1 MAPTWSLAEATDAA
15 RDPDLRHRIGPAVDQ
30 PVVVAVPGADDPDH
44 AWIAATRLVRR
55 LGTVVIGVGDRP
67 RPAFDVIDSDPG
79 PLADAVRRR
88 PQTASIAAEVLRLT
102 EHTEAATARQ
112 IESLAYAALQGG
124 PEHASWLA
132 SRGRRVRRDDAP
144 RVRVD
149 DDGDTLTVTLTR
161 GRLHNL
167 LDTAMRDELADVF
180 VALERPPGPT
190 LDVGCGTGIVGRAL
204 QERGVDG
211 IHGVDISP
219 QMLEQASSKGVYET
233 LIEADLTAGLRI
245 GADTYAGVASAGTFT
260 HGHLPPEPLG
270 ELIRVSMPGAAC
282 AIGVNAAHFV
292 DRGFATWLDAAVSEE
307 RITPY
312 SVTRLPVYDASDP
325 THADDMSDVVTFRV
339 I

>member
-1 MAPTWSLAEATDAA
+1 MAPTWPLAEATDAA

-180 VALERPPGPT
+180 VALAQDERPIVWQGDGASFCAGGDPAEFGSVGSGP
-190 LDVGCGTGIVGRAL
+190 DA
-204 QERGVDG
+204 
-211 IHGVDISP
+211 H
-219 QMLEQASSKGVYET
+219 
-233 LIEADLTAGLRI
+233 LIRNAAGLAPLLDTIATRTTARLHGAVVGAGVELSALCARVVAARDTRFRLPELQMGLIPGVGGSWSIPRRI
-245 GADTYAGVASAGTFT
+245 GRHRTLAWLLLDRELDADTALEWG
-260 HGHLPPEPLG
+260 
-270 ELIRVSMPGAAC
+270 LIDE
-282 AIGVNAAHFV
+282 I
-292 DRGFATWLDAAVSEE
+292 
-307 RITPY
+307 
-312 SVTRLPVYDASDP
+312 VTS
-325 THADDMSDVVTFRV
+325 S
-339 I
+339 

>member
-1 MAPTWSLAEATDAA
+1 MTTPQGPSDALGLDEAYAVETPDDNRRLYA
-15 RDPDLRHRIGPAVDQ
+15 R
-30 PVVVAVPGADDPDH
+30 
-44 AWIAATRLVRR
+44 WAATYE
-55 LGTVVIGVGDRP
+55 
-67 RPAFDVIDSDPG
+67 SDF
-79 PLADAVRRR
+79 
-88 PQTASIAAEVLRLT
+88 IART
-102 EHTEAATARQ
+102 GYRYHEH
-112 IESLAYAALQGG
+112 
-124 PEHASWLA
+124 
-132 SRGRRVRRDDAP
+132 V
-144 RVRVD
+144 
-149 DDGDTLTVTLTR
+149 
-161 GRLHNL
+161 
-167 LDTAMRDELADVF
+167 ADVF

-245 GADTYAGVASAGTFT
+245 RADTYAGVASAGTFT

-292 DRGFATWLDAAVSEE
+292 DRGFAAWLDAAVSEE